1 MYSIITATILLGLVH
16 ALIPNHWLPL
26 VAVAKA
32 EKWERAELLSVA
44 FIIALAHVA
53 GTVALGIIL
62 GVIGTRLA
70 DQYSQFVSLIAPVLL
85 IVFGLIYFSVNLPH
99 HHHGTREDV
108 QLYKKS
114 KTRWVLIFVGMMFL
128 SPCLEVE
135 SLFLSAGA
143 FGVKSVLLLAVAYA
157 VISIAGIV
165 GLVMLA
171 FRGIHL
177 VDTHFIEHNEKRIT
191 GVILILVGIVTFFLH

>member
-1 MYSIITATILLGLVH
+1 MYSIITAAVLLGLVH

-32 EKWERAELLSVA
+32 EKWERSDLLSVA

-53 GTVALGIIL
+53 GTVILGIIL
-62 GVIGTRLA
+62 GIIGTRLA
-70 DQYSQFVSLIAPVLL
+70 GQYSEFVDIIAPLLL

-99 HHHGTREDV
+99 HHHGAQKEVND
-108 QLYKKS
+108 YKKS
-114 KTRWVLIFVGMMFL
+114 RTRWILIFVMMMFL

-143 FGVKSVLLLAVAYA
+143 FGINNVLLLALVYA
-157 VISIAGIV
+157 LTSIAGIV
-165 GLVMLA
+165 SLVMLA
-171 FRGIHL
+171 FKGIHL
-177 VDTHFIEHNEKRIT
+177 VDTSFIEHNEKRIT
-191 GVILILVGIVTFFLH
+191 GVILIFVGILTFFIH